1 MTRLELP
8 FPPTLNTCFQNIP
21 GRGRAVTP
29 RYREWINE
37 ALWVLKSQRPVMH
50 ETEVSISIG
59 LVAPD
64 RRARDADNL
73 IKPVLD
79 LLVKGRVLK
88 DDSNK
93 YVRRVTVQWV
103 PSGPPCVVL
112 ISQYEDIAA

>member
-1 MTRLELP
+1 MAQRIELP

-21 GRGRAVTP
+21 GRGRVVTP

-37 ALWVLKSQRPVMH
+37 ALWVLKSQRSVMH

-64 RRARDADNL
+64 KRNRDCDNL

-88 DDSNK
+88 DDSQK
-93 YVRRVTVQWV
+93 YVRKVSVEWK
-103 PSGPPCVVL
+103 PSGPPCAVL
-112 ISQYEDIAA
+112 ITDYEDMA